1 MYGQRYQSH
10 DTIIEQYVKGKSV
23 VDLGCGN
30 GEWLPILREFGAANA
45 LGIDKDLPKG
55 FRDTALRID
64 YTSTVIDSPFVAVL
78 FYPPNYR
85 ITGLVPLLEQAEVI
99 IYRGCN
105 TDGITACGGPD
116 VLRHFLWRELL
127 EYREEE
133 RTNLLVLGKK
143 LTLPRVNLTREEAEW
158 MAQWVR

>member
-1 MYGQRYQSH
+1 VESENSISQPHIS
-10 DTIIEQYVKGKSV
+10 VKS
-23 VDLGCGN
+23 
-30 GEWLPILREFGAANA
+30 GEWLPIFREFGAAEV
-45 LGIDKDLPKG
+45 LGIDNNLPRG
-55 FRDTALRID
+55 FRDTALRIN
-64 YTSTVIDSPFVAVL
+64 YASTVINHPFVAAL

-143 LTLPRVNLTREEAEW
+143 LTLPRVNLTHEEAEW
-158 MAQWVR
+158 MAQWAR